1 MPKVSILLTSY
12 NHEKYVGKSIES
24 ILNQTYTDYELII
37 LDDHSTDN
45 SWKVIS
51 KYKDKRIRAIRRKK
65 NLCYALSREMI
76 NSFNGEYFAIA
87 HCDDL
92 WEPTKLEKQVKYL
105 DSHKRTAA
113 CFTHVKLIDEQDN
126 EILENVKEK
135 YVEFNVENRTRFEW
149 LRKFFYEG
157 NCLCHPSILMR
168 KNIQIE
174 EDLFTF
180 GLGSLPDF
188 YRWIRLTMKYDIH
201 IITEK
206 LTCFRLREK
215 GKNSSGKNKNNLIR
229 YNFDMIKVLNLY
241 KELNKKDFYKVF
253 PQATKYEVKRKIN
266 IRYALAR
273 ICIDEKTP
281 VPNVYQEF
289 GLNILYELIQNNE
302 TREEIKNLY
311 NYTLRDFIKETGN
324 IDIYNK
330 ISSIKQGISSVYYKG
345 ENDNFDE
352 KNSIKQ
358 IIILKDNEY
367 NFVIKNKD
375 IKKVTDFR
383 FDPIEGEFIEIKDL
397 KIEVDGEEIKYKTNK
412 TLKVNKQD
420 IYLNTDPNIY
430 FKTEKP
436 PKEIN
441 IKWKMN
447 VLSNEDVQKILKD
460 KYIKRII

>member
-1 MPKVSILLTSY
+1 MPKVSVLLTSY
-12 NHEKYVGKSIES
+12 NHEKYVGISIES
-24 ILNQTYTDYELII
+24 ILNQTYTDFELII

-65 NLCYALSREMI
+65 NLCYALSKDMI
-76 NSFNGEYFAIA
+76 TSFNGEYFAIA

-105 DSHKRTAA
+105 DSHKKTAA
-113 CFTHVKLIDEQDN
+113 CFTYVKLIDENDN
-126 EILENVKEK
+126 EITENLKEK
-135 YVEFNVENRTRFEW
+135 YVEFNVENRNRFEW

-168 KNIQIE
+168 KKIQLDE
-174 EDLFTF
+174 NLFTF

-188 YRWIRLTMKYDIH
+188 YRWIRLTMKHDIYVFP
-201 IITEK
+201 EK
-206 LTCFRLREK
+206 LTCFRLRK
-215 GKNSSGKNKNNLIR
+215 SGKNSSGKNKNNLIR
-229 YNFDMIKVLNLY
+229 YNFDLIQVLNLY
-241 KELNKKDFYKVF
+241 KGLNKKDFYKVF
-253 PQATKYEVKRKIN
+253 PQSTKYEVKKKIN
-266 IRYALAR
+266 IDYALAR
-273 ICIDEKTP
+273 ICIDEHTP
-281 VPNVYQEF
+281 IPNIYQEF
-289 GLNILYELIQNNE
+289 GLNLLYDLLQNKE
-302 TREEIKNLY
+302 TREEIEKLY
-311 NYTLRDFIKETGN
+311 NYTLKDFIRETGN

-330 ISSIKQGISSVYYKG
+330 STNIEQRISSVYYKNK
-345 ENDNFDE
+345 ENSFNEDNSV
-352 KNSIKQ
+352 KK
-358 IIILKDNEY
+358 IITLKDNEY
-367 NFVIKNKD
+367 SFVLKGKD

-383 FDPIEGEFIEIKDL
+383 FDPIEGEFVEIKDL

-430 FKTEKP
+430 FKTEKT